1 MSLTKQIKLNIKLNK
16 QLNKQIDLI
25 TNTSIRN
32 LKNTNTGRILNR
44 QYSIEYLLEQL
55 NNIYQEELEF
65 QQELNNN

>member
-1 MSLTKQIKLNIKLNK
+1 MTKSIKLTIKLNK

-25 TNTSIRN
+25 TNTEY
-32 LKNTNTGRILNR
+32 LNR
-44 QYSIEYLLEQL
+44 QYSIEYLIDQL

>member
-25 TNTSIRN
+25 TNTEY
-32 LKNTNTGRILNR
+32 LNR

-55 NNIYQEELEF
+55 NDIYQDELKY
-65 QQELNNN
+65 QQYLNNN

>member
-1 MSLTKQIKLNIKLNK
+1 MPLTESIKLTIKLNK

-25 TNTSIRN
+25 TNTEY
-32 LKNTNTGRILNR
+32 LNR
-44 QYSIEYLLEQL
+44 QYSIEYLIDQL

>member
-25 TNTSIRN
+25 TNTEY
-32 LKNTNTGRILNR
+32 LNR
-44 QYSIEYLLEQL
+44 QELIEHLLEQL
-55 NNIYQEELEF
+55 NNIYQDELEF

>member
-25 TNTSIRN
+25 TNTEY
-32 LKNTNTGRILNR
+32 LNR
-44 QYSIEYLLEQL
+44 QYSIEYLLDQL

>member
-25 TNTSIRN
+25 TNTEY
-32 LKNTNTGRILNR
+32 LNR
-44 QYSIEYLLEQL
+44 QYSIEHLLEQL
-55 NNIYQEELEF
+55 NNIYQDELDF

>member
-1 MSLTKQIKLNIKLNK
+1 MSLTESIKLTIKLNK

-25 TNTSIRN
+25 TNTEY
-32 LKNTNTGRILNR
+32 LNR
-44 QYSIEYLLEQL
+44 QYSIEYLIDQL